1 MAHPISASEKK
12 TSQQSCCS
20 GVCPHTTFVPFKMAS
35 TTSRKMGRELVLLGV
50 YLGFIMLQCHILT
63 CSSAPVNSTEGSRST
78 TANVPSSNQ
87 SDETKQNGSSNGQ
100 SGVVSPPESAS
111 QAQSPSVGSIPAK
124 PESDSAP
131 AKPESDSAPAKPES
145 DSAPAKP
152 ESDSAPAKPE
162 SDSAPAKPKNVSSET
177 PDTTPKGSNDGSV
190 PGAQPQSTAP
200 SATDTTIVSPTK
212 TATKINGSATST
224 MAAPPSKSS
233 ASPTVPTSTDVNVP
247 PKRTNIPQSKA
258 TSSPRLEA
266 AEDEDDE
273 EEDYKGEYVD
283 DPTPD
288 TRGGVEDNGTDE
300 EITLG
305 DDDQDNDITNLDADD
320 DDDGDEYDKMMPKLP
335 TIPKKFGEQ
344 DATIYTNPDEDTH
357 FFVHLV
363 IIAFLVAI
371 VYITYHNKRKI
382 FLLASSRRWKDGLC
396 SRGGVEYRRLDQNV
410 NEAMPS
416 LKMTNDYIF

>member
-1 MAHPISASEKK
+1 MA
-12 TSQQSCCS
+12 
-20 GVCPHTTFVPFKMAS
+20 
-35 TTSRKMGRELVLLGV
+35 TSRKMGRKLVLLGV
-50 YLGFIMLQCHILT
+50 YIGFIMLQCHILT
-63 CSSAPVNSTEGSRST
+63 CSSVPVDNTEGSRST
-78 TANVPSSNQ
+78 TANVSSSNQ
-87 SDETKQNGSSNGQ
+87 SDETKQNDSSNGQ

-111 QAQSPSVGSIPAK
+111 QAQSPSVGSTPAK
-124 PESDSAP
+124 PESDSTP
-131 AKPESDSAPAKPES
+131 AKPESDST
-145 DSAPAKP
+145 
-152 ESDSAPAKPE
+152 
-162 SDSAPAKPKNVSSET
+162 PAKPKNVSSET
-177 PDTTPKGSNDGSV
+177 PDATPKGSNDSSV

-200 SATDTTIVSPTK
+200 SATDTTTVSPDKTT

-224 MAAPPSKSS
+224 KAAPPSKSS
-233 ASPTVPTSTDVNVP
+233 ASPTVPNITDVNVP

-283 DPTPD
+283 DATPD

-300 EITLG
+300 EITVG
-305 DDDQDNDITNLDADD
+305 DDDDQDNDITNLDADD